1 MKKQEFM
8 KELRESLYHEVSDQ
22 EYTNSIQYY
31 SDYIDEAIASGQAE
45 EEIIEQL
52 GNPRLLAK
60 TIIDVKGNQTR
71 DNADDFVYQEG
82 REFKEE
88 DPSQKVRRQWY
99 HKDIPIK
106 WYEKLG
112 MILVGVVF
120 VLIVL
125 GILGVAFSILWNIV
139 LPIVVIVVIFK
150 LISNFFRR

>member
-1 MKKQEFM
+1 MKK
-8 KELRESLYHEVSDQ
+8 LGESLYHEVSDQ

-45 EEIIEQL
+45 EDVIEQL

-71 DNADDFVYQEG
+71 DNVDDFVYQDG
-82 REFKEE
+82 RESKEE
-88 DPSQKVRRQWY
+88 DLFQKGQRQWY
-99 HKDIPIK
+99 HKDISIK

-112 MILVGVVF
+112 MILVGIIF

-125 GILGVAFSILWNIV
+125 GILGVAFSILWNII

>member
-31 SDYIDEAIASGQAE
+31 SDYIDEAIGSGQAE
-45 EEIIEQL
+45 EEVIEQL

-60 TIIDVKGNQTR
+60 TIIDVKGNEAK
-71 DNADDFVYQEG
+71 DNADDFVYQEEG
-82 REFKEE
+82 EYKE
-88 DPSQKVRRQWY
+88 DPFQKVQKQWY
-99 HKDIPIK
+99 HKDIQIK

-112 MILVGVVF
+112 MILVGLVF

-150 LISNFFRR
+150 LISNFFRK

>member
-45 EEIIEQL
+45 EEVIDQL

-60 TIIDVKGNQTR
+60 TIIDVKGNEAK
-71 DNADDFVYQEG
+71 DNADDFVYQEE
-82 REFKEE
+82 REYKEE
-88 DPSQKVRRQWY
+88 DPFQKVQKQWY
-99 HKDIPIK
+99 HKDIQIK

-112 MILVGVVF
+112 IILVGIVF

-125 GILGVAFSILWNIV
+125 GILGVALSILWNIV

-150 LISNFFRR
+150 LISNFFRK